1 MNSFYYQFS
10 LAWLSLRRN
19 PWLSAQLILTIAF
32 GIGSF
37 STAASAMRSLTGDPL
52 SGRGSFIYH
61 PQVDPNSA
69 SEQEVNKTP
78 PDDLTLRDAMALF
91 MKAPNGR
98 RFITSRNWLPL
109 VLDSGNTPSSVMAST
124 RATTTDF
131 FHIMRAPFLFGGAWA
146 DDQDANGDQVVVL
159 SRRMNERLF
168 SGKNSL
174 GSVLYIATKP
184 FKVVGILDSWNVL
197 PHFYDLGDGPYADS
211 EDIYVPFQSWL
222 RLPQD
227 YGYGPMVCQAKG
239 AADKDHN
246 PQSDSCTWVQ
256 LWVELHGSEVA
267 SYEAFLKNY
276 STVQHSIGRFD
287 RAPNT
292 RLLNAIQWIH
302 AKHALPG
309 SVRLE
314 FVVSVALL
322 AICLI
327 AAAGIQI
334 ARFRT
339 RYTEIG
345 LRRALGA
352 SQSLVVQQLLIES
365 AQFGAISGVL
375 GVAFAFAGV
384 EILRHSADKFAKY
397 IEVYYGDLVLAL
409 VASIIISVLT
419 TLGPALSIAKQSPFR
434 QIND

>member
-1 MNSFYYQFS
+1 MDSFYYQFT

-37 STAASAMRSLTGDPL
+37 STAVSAMRSLTGDPL
-52 SGRGSFIYH
+52 NGRGAFVYH
-61 PQVDPNSA
+61 PQVDANSA
-69 SEQEVNKTP
+69 SEQEVNNTP

-91 MKAPNGR
+91 MEAPNGR

-124 RATTTDF
+124 RAATTDF
-131 FHIMRAPFLFGGAWA
+131 FHIMRAPFLFGRPWD
-146 DDQDANGDQVVVL
+146 DDQDTKRDRVVVL
-159 SRRMNERLF
+159 SRRMNQRLF
-168 SGKNSL
+168 GGRNSL
-174 GSVLYIATKP
+174 GNVLYIATKP
-184 FKVVGILDSWNVL
+184 FKVVGVLDSWNVL

-211 EDIYVPFQSWL
+211 EDIYLPFQTWL
-222 RLPQD
+222 TLPQD
-227 YGYGPMVCQAKG
+227 YGYGPMVCQANG

-267 SYEAFLKNY
+267 SYEVFLKNY
-276 STVQHSIGRFD
+276 SAVQKSLGRFD
-287 RAPNT
+287 RAPNI
-292 RLLNAIQWIH
+292 RLLNALQWIH

-309 SVRLE
+309 SVQLE
-314 FVVSVALL
+314 FIISAALL

-327 AAAGIQI
+327 AAAGIQV

-339 RYTEIG
+339 RYAEFG

-365 AQFGAISGVL
+365 AQYGAISGVL
-375 GVAFAFAGV
+375 GVIFSFAGV
-384 EILRHSADKFAKY
+384 EILRHSTEKFAKY
-397 IEVYYGDLVLAL
+397 IEIYYGDLVLAL
-409 VASIIISVLT
+409 MVSVIIAVLT
-419 TLGPALSIAKQSPFR
+419 TLGPALSVAKQSPFH